1 MSESQVDVAR
11 SVTTH
16 TPPYTHTHSVTTDS
30 QSYA

>member
-16 TPPYTHTHSVTTDS
+16 TNPHTHTHSVTTEI
-30 QSYA
+30 QSYV